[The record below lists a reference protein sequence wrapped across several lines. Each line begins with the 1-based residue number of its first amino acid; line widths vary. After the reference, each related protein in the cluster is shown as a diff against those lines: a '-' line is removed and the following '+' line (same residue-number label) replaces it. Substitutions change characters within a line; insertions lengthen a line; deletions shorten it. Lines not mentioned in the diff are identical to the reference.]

1 MDTKAKI
8 DQRREEARKRQQALK
23 KRENS
28 KFSPKL
34 KSRLIGTGC
43 TLLVIILIAA
53 LIFPNT
59 GLSRRMLTALT
70 IGDTD
75 ISVAE
80 YSYYYRTSF
89 NNYYQTMYSYFGGEY
104 MPIDTTK
111 SLDKQAYSEDMTYA
125 DYFSSQSIDSL
136 KQLVVL
142 SSEAKK
148 AGFTLPAE
156 QQASLDRTLSNV
168 KTSAQNANTTVSNY
182 LSTNFGMGFNMSIL
196 EKCVSRELLADA
208 YKTEKEN
215 SFTYTDAELDAYYQE
230 NHTQYDMADVR
241 MVRFPVT
248 EATDTDPG
256 VTAEEAKA
264 QADAF
269 LEGVTSEEEFAAK
282 ALEKAQAEAAEGVTA
297 EDNSLITNLRYST
310 VASTDVNV
318 ANWIFMINTQAGA
331 SEVVEA
337 ADGNGYYAIY
347 MIKAPARS
355 DEKTVDIRHILI
367 SASDSGSEEGMAA
380 AKAQAEEIYQQFLSG
395 GATEELFAQLAN
407 EHTGDSGSAG
417 NGGLYTGVYKG
428 QMVQSFDDW
437 CFDEARFPG
446 DSGIIESEYGYH
458 IMYFV
463 GDNLPRWQ
471 IDVKADMASADYND
485 WYTSVSEQYTVS
497 EHPFAMKYR
506 SEPF

>member
-282 ALEKAQAEAAEGVTA
+282 ALEKAQAEAALEATKAEEAYKAATDDLSTA
-297 EDNSLITNLRYST
+297 LGGMSVDDFLLLNPQQADAAARSLGTTKEAIYLLIQAQAD
-310 VASTDVNV
+310 AS
-318 ANWIFMINTQAGA
+318 AAAGKA
-331 SEVVEA
+331 SEAESQAAKVVGETENA
-337 ADGNGYYAIY
+337 YKKLTG
-347 MIKAPARS
+347 
-355 DEKTVDIRHILI
+355 TV
-367 SASDSGSEEGMAA
+367 SEEGNA
-380 AKAQAEEIYQQFLSG
+380 AKKKTKAQEEDNEVAVEGVEIAEWSANTNKTLFKTKADTTK
-395 GATEELFAQLAN
+395 ATEEHTEAVEEETTAYDLLGQAVQAATGFAQ
-407 EHTGDSGSAG
+407 EHTDQ
-417 NGGLYTGVYKG
+417 VKG
-428 QMVQSFDDW
+428 F
-437 CFDEARFPG
+437 FKEA
-446 DSGIIESEYGYH
+446 
-458 IMYFV
+458 
-463 GDNLPRWQ
+463 GDN
-471 IDVKADMASADYND
+471 
-485 WYTSVSEQYTVS
+485 
-497 EHPFAMKYR
+497 
-506 SEPF
+506 